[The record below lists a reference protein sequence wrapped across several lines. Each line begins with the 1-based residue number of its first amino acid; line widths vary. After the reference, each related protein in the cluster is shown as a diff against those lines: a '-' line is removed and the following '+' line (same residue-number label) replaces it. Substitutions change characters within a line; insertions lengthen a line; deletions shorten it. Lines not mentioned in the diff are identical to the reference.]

1 MRIARRFL
9 AVGSLA
15 LPVGAMLVACGQ
27 GLPGQGVGTDSPG
40 RKAEIGDDAMPEG
53 FVLRHP
59 VGNIQQQNCPGGPGA
74 GDPRGSE
81 DSDNRE
87 ACPAVGG

>member
-27 GLPGQGVGTDSPG
+27 GLPARDVSSESP
-40 RKAEIGDDAMPEG
+40 RREDEIGDDAMPEG
-53 FVLRHP
+53 FVLWHP
-59 VGNIQQQNCPGGPGA
+59 VGNIQPQNCPGGAAARSSHPSE
-74 GDPRGSE
+74 GS
-81 DSDNRE
+81 DTRE
-87 ACPAVGG
+87 ACLAVGG